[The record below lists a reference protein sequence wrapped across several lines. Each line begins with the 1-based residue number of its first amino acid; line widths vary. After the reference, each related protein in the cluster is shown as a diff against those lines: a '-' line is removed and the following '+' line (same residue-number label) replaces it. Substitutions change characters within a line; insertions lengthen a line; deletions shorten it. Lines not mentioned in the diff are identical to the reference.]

1 MRTWL
6 TAVLIIATLSGSSG
20 TYDASDAWRQMSGL
34 TDHSAT
40 FSAMTSHEEGTSSP
54 ISSRAADSKAAASSY
69 GGGGYGGGSYGHGG
83 GGYGHGGASYGG
95 GYGHGGGGGYG
106 QGGSYLNTSA
116 VSLLGF
122 LYLLNLIQDILNQIT
137 TTTAAATGRKKRAIS
152 DPFQEWFT
160 NLGQGGIQTLT
171 YEVAATILPLL
182 NDFTEHHDLQRP
194 LVCFQRSVCS
204 ANRRLVSNYGQLGKV
219 FGKLGS
225 EAVLE
230 RFQSFYPEGTFTEAA
245 IHGRNLADCYKIY
258 NECKLD

>member
-106 QGGSYLNTSA
+106 QGGSNGSNA
-116 VSLLGF
+116 VALLG
-122 LYLLNLIQDILNQIT
+122 LMLLINLLRDILNQIT